1 MLSGPGLAF
10 VAYPA
15 AVAEM
20 PVAPLWSILFF
31 FMVILLGL
39 DSEVGLA
46 CMSVMLYCLHF
57 CKCAGQD
64 ILFLLKVVAAS
75 YELKEYNPTQI
86 LRQKKD
92 RDKPYVYRKH
102 TLSSVRTS

>member
-1 MLSGPGLAF
+1 MIKFIHNTSKKLFDRVSLTWSALAKQNAHAEEVTLIFIVSSGPGLAF

-39 DSEVGLA
+39 DSEVSSISLCCGLKR
-46 CMSVMLYCLHF
+46 CCTTV
-57 CKCAGQD
+57 
-64 ILFLLKVVAAS
+64 
-75 YELKEYNPTQI
+75 
-86 LRQKKD
+86 
-92 RDKPYVYRKH
+92 
-102 TLSSVRTS
+102 

>member
-1 MLSGPGLAF
+1 MIFIVSLGPGLAF

-39 DSEVGLA
+39 DSEV
-46 CMSVMLYCLHF
+46 
-57 CKCAGQD
+57 
-64 ILFLLKVVAAS
+64 
-75 YELKEYNPTQI
+75 
-86 LRQKKD
+86 
-92 RDKPYVYRKH
+92 
-102 TLSSVRTS
+102 SSVSMSCGLDSEVSSISMCCGLKKVLHYRIIPSTHSCLKF

>member
-1 MLSGPGLAF
+1 MLPGPGLAF

-39 DSEVGLA
+39 DSEVSFA
-46 CMSVMLYCLHF
+46 YMSVMLY
-57 CKCAGQD
+57 Q
-64 ILFLLKVVAAS
+64 
-75 YELKEYNPTQI
+75 
-86 LRQKKD
+86 
-92 RDKPYVYRKH
+92 
-102 TLSSVRTS
+102 LSFAQVC

>member
-1 MLSGPGLAF
+1 LHTLSGPGLAF

-39 DSEVGLA
+39 DSEVSLA
-46 CMSVMLYCLHF
+46 FMSSYRTVSISASVF
-57 CKCAGQD
+57 
-64 ILFLLKVVAAS
+64 KVVVAS
-75 YELKEYNPTQI
+75 YELKEDNSI
-86 LRQKKD
+86 
-92 RDKPYVYRKH
+92 
-102 TLSSVRTS
+102 